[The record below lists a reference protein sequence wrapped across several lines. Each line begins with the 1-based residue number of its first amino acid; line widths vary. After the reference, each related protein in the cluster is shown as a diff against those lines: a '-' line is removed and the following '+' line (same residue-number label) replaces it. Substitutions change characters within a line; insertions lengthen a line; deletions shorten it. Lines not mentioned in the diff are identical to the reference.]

1 MPPYRPGLVNHD
13 LCDGPGHQS
22 PVPVLSSPFV
32 ADSRFCIAV
41 LALESMPG
49 LRYLELVQEPLL
61 PSHHPRESWCPHLL
75 YLNLGLQCETSQSDK
90 NVLKLDVVAHDCD
103 LNDFGSWGKKIQL
116 HTEKQGQNEQYTGPL
131 PQNKNHKKC
140 WLWSSEVQ
148 CSNDGFV
155 IK

>member
-1 MPPYRPGLVNHD
+1 MCAIPWLMPPYRPGLVNHD

-90 NVLKLDVVAHDCD
+90 NVLKLDVVAHACI
-103 LNDFGSWGKKIQL
+103 LFNAQPSCAFSGKK
-116 HTEKQGQNEQYTGPL
+116 K
-131 PQNKNHKKC
+131 KND
-140 WLWSSEVQ
+140 LIPGTLLLSILEGSLARLVA
-148 CSNDGFV
+148 SPAS
-155 IK
+155 